1 MVFIEDILYYI
12 IISLDINQDAES
24 YTTIFQVLIDAYLR
38 QKAFLYFID
47 TAV

>member
-12 IISLDINQDAES
+12 ISLDINQDAES
-24 YTTIFQVLIDAYLR
+24 HKTIFQVLIDAYLR